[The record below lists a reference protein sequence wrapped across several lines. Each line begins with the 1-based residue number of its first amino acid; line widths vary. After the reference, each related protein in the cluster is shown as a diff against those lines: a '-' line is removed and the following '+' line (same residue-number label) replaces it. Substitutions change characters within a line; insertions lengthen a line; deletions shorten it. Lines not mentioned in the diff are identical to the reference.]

1 MPLRTAPLLV
11 SAAALALL
19 AGCSSMDAPWSKGR
33 PGADRDRAPAPAP
46 KQICNAQPAQSF
58 VGRTNTSQNLEQA
71 RQRSGAAMARI
82 LHPGQMTT
90 KEFNAERLNLEVDAT
105 GRILAVRCG

>member
-1 MPLRTAPLLV
+1 MRKRTAPLLV

-33 PGADRDRAPAPAP
+33 PGAERTPAP
-46 KQICNAQPAQSF
+46 KQICNATPAQSF
-58 VGRTNTSQNLEQA
+58 VGRTNTSANLEQA
-71 RQRSGAAMARI
+71 RQRSGAAMARV

>member
-1 MPLRTAPLLV
+1 MRTAYLFV

-19 AGCSSMDAPWSKGR
+19 AGCSSLDAPWSKDR
-33 PGADRDRAPAPAP
+33 AGADRAPAP

-58 VGRTNTSQNLEQA
+58 VGRTNTSANLEQA
-71 RQRSGAAMARI
+71 RQRSGAAMARV

-90 KEFNAERLNLEVDAT
+90 KEFNAQRLNLEVDAT
-105 GRILAVRCG
+105 GRILVVRCG

>member
-11 SAAALALL
+11 SATAIALL
-19 AGCSSMDAPWSKGR
+19 AGCSNMNAPWSSGR
-33 PGADRDRAPAPAP
+33 TSSAPAPAP

-71 RQRSGAAMARI
+71 RQRAGAGMARV
-82 LHPGQMTT
+82 LHPGQATT
-90 KEFNAERLNLEVDAT
+90 MEFNAERLNLEVDAT

>member
-11 SAAALALL
+11 SATAIALL
-19 AGCSSMDAPWSKGR
+19 AGCSNMNAPWSSGQASGR
-33 PGADRDRAPAPAP
+33 PAPAP

-58 VGRTNTSQNLEQA
+58 VGRTNTSANLEQA
-71 RQRSGAAMARI
+71 RQRAGAGMARV
-82 LHPGQMTT
+82 LHPGQVTT

>member
-1 MPLRTAPLLV
+1 MSLRTTALSV
-11 SAAALALL
+11 SAIALALL
-19 AGCSSMDAPWSKGR
+19 AGCSSMGTPWSSG
-33 PGADRDRAPAPAP
+33 GATTAPPPAP

-71 RQRSGAAMARI
+71 RQRSGAAMARV
-82 LHPGQMTT
+82 LHPGQITT

>member
-1 MPLRTAPLLV
+1 MSLRTAPLLV
-11 SAAALALL
+11 SATALALL
-19 AGCSSMDAPWSKGR
+19 AGCSNMNAPWSSGR
-33 PGADRDRAPAPAP
+33 ASPERAPAP

-58 VGRTNTSQNLEQA
+58 VGRTNTAQNLEQA
-71 RQRSGAAMARI
+71 RQRAGAGMARVI
-82 LHPGQMTT
+82 HPGQMTT

>member
-1 MPLRTAPLLV
+1 MPLRTTALSV
-11 SAAALALL
+11 SAIALTLL

-33 PGADRDRAPAPAP
+33 ADSAPTPAPR
-46 KQICNAQPAQSF
+46 QICNAQPAQAF

-71 RQRSGAAMARI
+71 RQRAGAGMARV
-82 LHPGQMTT
+82 LHPGQITT

>member
-11 SAAALALL
+11 SSAALALL
-19 AGCSSMDAPWSKGR
+19 AGCSSMDVPWSKGR
-33 PGADRDRAPAPAP
+33 ADTGAGRASAPQ
-46 KQICNAQPAQSF
+46 QICNAQPVQSF

-71 RQRSGAAMARI
+71 RQRSGAAMARV
-82 LHPGQMTT
+82 LHPGQATT
-90 KEFNAERLNLEVDAT
+90 REFNAQRLNLEVDAS

>member
-1 MPLRTAPLLV
+1 MLRTAPLLL
-11 SAAALALL
+11 SATAIALL
-19 AGCSSMDAPWSKGR
+19 AGCSNMNAPWSGGR
-33 PGADRDRAPAPAP
+33 TAPERAPAPQ
-46 KQICNAQPAQSF
+46 QICNAQPAQSF
-58 VGRTNTSQNLEQA
+58 VGRTNTSANLEQA
-71 RQRSGAAMARI
+71 RQRSGAAMARV

>member
-1 MPLRTAPLLV
+1 MRTAPLLV

-19 AGCSSMDAPWSKGR
+19 AGCSSLDAPWSKGR
-33 PGADRDRAPAPAP
+33 AGAGADRAPAP

-58 VGRTNTSQNLEQA
+58 VGRTNTSANLEQA
-71 RQRSGAAMARI
+71 RQRSGAAMARV

-105 GRILAVRCG
+105 GRILVVRCG

>member
-1 MPLRTAPLLV
+1 MPQRTAPLLV
-11 SAAALALL
+11 SATALALL
-19 AGCSSMDAPWSKGR
+19 AGCSNMNAPWSSGSSSTER
-33 PGADRDRAPAPAP
+33 APAP

-58 VGRTNTSQNLEQA
+58 VGRTNTAQNLEQA
-71 RQRSGAAMARI
+71 RQRAGAGMARVI
-82 LHPGQMTT
+82 HPGQMTT